1 VTYFFFFS
9 SVSKYCSILTVYL
22 KKTLW
27 NCFCISELK
36 FYLDYE
42 ELGMLN
48 KLYFE
53 IYVCVDRCAS
63 TWYSQVA
70 S

>member
-1 VTYFFFFS
+1 MELFL
-9 SVSKYCSILTVYL
+9 YC
-22 KKTLW
+22 
-27 NCFCISELK
+27 ELK

-53 IYVCVDRCAS
+53 IYVCVDHCNS